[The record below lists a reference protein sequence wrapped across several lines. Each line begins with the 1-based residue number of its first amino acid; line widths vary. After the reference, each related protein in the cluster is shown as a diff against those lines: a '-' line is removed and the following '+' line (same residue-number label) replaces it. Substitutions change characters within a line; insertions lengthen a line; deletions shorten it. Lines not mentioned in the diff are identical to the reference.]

1 MPHPFKRCTSND
13 QWALWAHNV
22 IGGLHLRKDIEL
34 ENDAEQ
40 IEQAEQ
46 ARKAIRYNS
55 NENVETNSVIQRING
70 TRGTETIQHN
80 F

>member
-1 MPHPFKRCTSND
+1 MPHPFKRCTSYD

-22 IGGLHLRKDIEL
+22 KGGLHLSKDIEL

-40 IEQAEQ
+40 LEQAEQ
-46 ARKAIRYNS
+46 AREAIRYSS
-55 NENVETNSVIQRING
+55 NENVETNSIIQRING